1 MGTFCK
7 QSKHNLPQE
16 LTLMESAAIVQDTG
30 LMTLEKLLPTDQLG
44 SARPGSMLRKA
55 DWCLEKLN
63 KYPSLSYVWYYFNF
77 GHVFGNFTAIIKNI
91 SQLPNPN
98 SQSPRR
104 KRTVTSGRNSFF
116 VNLIINVI

>member
-7 QSKHNLPQE
+7 QSKHNLPQG

-30 LMTLEKLLPTDQLG
+30 LMMLEKLLPTDQLG
-44 SARPGSMLRKA
+44 SATPGSMQRKA

-63 KYPSLSYVWYYFNF
+63 KYPSPSYVWYFNF
-77 GHVFGNFTAIIKNI
+77 GHVFGNVIAILKNI

-98 SQSPRR
+98 PQSPRR

-116 VNLIINVI
+116 VNLIVNVI